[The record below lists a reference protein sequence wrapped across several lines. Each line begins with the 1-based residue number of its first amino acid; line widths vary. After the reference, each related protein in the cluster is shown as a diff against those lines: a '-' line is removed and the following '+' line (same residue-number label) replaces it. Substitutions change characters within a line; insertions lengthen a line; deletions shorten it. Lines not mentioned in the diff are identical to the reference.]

1 MTEVSFVRVL
11 WRRRKVPKRE
21 FFLQSFG
28 KKEKKCALIE
38 QCGEKVR
45 ESDAERFGRKR
56 KEEEEALLIILQR
69 GKELEGRGRERQGK
83 KSWYQ
88 RDDEFNRKRI
98 TEPEVRRKVP
108 LEFEMEGRNGRGL
121 QVRHSTTRPHGNY
134 FCFHGECSQAGAE
147 GSGSPKTS
155 TLKRKKKQLKSLL
168 SRMTPKVSHAP
179 ITRCGLIVTEHLH
192 NLLQHHLF

>member
-134 FCFHGECSQAGAE
+134 FCFHGEW
-147 GSGSPKTS
+147 
-155 TLKRKKKQLKSLL
+155 
-168 SRMTPKVSHAP
+168 SHAG
-179 ITRCGLIVTEHLH
+179 RR
-192 NLLQHHLF
+192 